1 MKKGFAEEPVVVF
14 LPFLS
19 LAGKSHFRTQKSRP
33 QAALSVNPEK
43 RAYLTIWF
51 SSPLA

>member
-1 MKKGFAEEPVVVF
+1 MDRIKT
-14 LPFLS
+14 
-19 LAGKSHFRTQKSRP
+19 FRPQKSRP